1 MSRHNLVAVVDLET
15 LGKSAGAVIASIG
28 VVIVDVGQRMGIVDE
43 FYSRVALS
51 QGRQRDAGTLDWWEQ
66 QKVNNPEAWVEVF
79 SSGDRPS
86 LPYVLEALSSFLD
99 SHFGQVGPV
108 ELMGNGSE
116 FDNVLLADAY
126 QQWGIT
132 QPWPYYG
139 NQSLRTAVWMG
150 RKLLDIDPKYDLQF
164 EGIQHHALHDAR
176 HEAKY
181 LLHIMGAFKKVI
193 AGEDS

>member
-51 QGRQRDAGTLDWWEQ
+51 QGRLREADTLAWWEQ
-66 QKVNNPEAWVEVF
+66 QKVKNPEAWVEVF
-79 SSGDRPS
+79 SSGARPS
-86 LPYVLEALSSFLD
+86 LHYVLEALAKFLGR
-99 SHFGQVGPV
+99 HFDQVGPV

-126 QQWGIT
+126 DKWGIE
-132 QPWPYYG
+132 QPWQFRG

-164 EGIQHHALHDAR
+164 DGIQHHALHDAR

-181 LLHIMGAFKKVI
+181 LLHIMGAFKKAI
-193 AGEDS
+193 SGEAV

>member
-1 MSRHNLVAVVDLET
+1 MRRHNLVAVVDLET
-15 LGKSAGAVIASIG
+15 LGKGPGAVIASIG
-28 VVIVDVGQRMGIVDE
+28 VVIVDMAKLAIMDE

-51 QGRQRDAGTLDWWEQ
+51 QGRQRDADTLDWWEQ
-66 QKVNNPEAWVEVF
+66 QKIKNPEAWVEVF
-79 SSGDRPS
+79 SSCPRPYLS
-86 LPYVLEALSSFLD
+86 DVLEELSSFLGRNFD
-99 SHFGQVGPV
+99 QFGPV

-126 QQWGIT
+126 EQWGIA
-132 QPWPYYG
+132 QPWQFRG

-150 RKLLDIDPKYDLQF
+150 RQLLDIDPKYDLQF

-181 LLHIMGAFKKVI
+181 LLHIMGAFKKAI
-193 AGEDS
+193 AGGAS

>member
-1 MSRHNLVAVVDLET
+1 MSRHNLVAVADLET
-15 LGKSAGAVIASIG
+15 LGKGAGAVIATIG
-28 VVIVDVGQRMGIVDE
+28 VVVVDVAQLRVVDE
-43 FYSRVALS
+43 FYTRVDRS
-51 QGRQRDAGTLDWWEQ
+51 QGRLVDDGTLKWWEE
-66 QKVNNPEAWVEVF
+66 QKAKNPEAWVEVF
-79 SSGDRPS
+79 SSGERPS
-86 LPYVLEALSSFLD
+86 LATALGELRDFL
-99 SHFGQVGPV
+99 SRHFEQVGPV

-126 QQWGIT
+126 QQWGIE

-150 RKLLDIDPKYDLQF
+150 RKLLGIDPKYDLSF

-181 LLHIMGAFKKVI
+181 LLHIMGAFKKAI
-193 AGEDS
+193 AGEVV